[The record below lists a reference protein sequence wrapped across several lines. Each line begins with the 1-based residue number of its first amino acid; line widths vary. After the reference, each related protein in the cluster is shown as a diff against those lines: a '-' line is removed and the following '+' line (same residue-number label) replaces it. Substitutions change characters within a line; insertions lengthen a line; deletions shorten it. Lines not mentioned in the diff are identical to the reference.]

1 MWSAA
6 HAAPASAGVSLLVSR
21 FLPTGEKSNYRII
34 LQRITSAKTRAT
46 AIQGNRP
53 IPPNV
58 SPNDMVTGINCSKEY
73 NKYLYTIIEGQK
85 MLTKEKV
92 KKTIDR
98 LPESFTV
105 DQVVEELVVL
115 DKIEKGLKEV
125 EEGKVYTT
133 KQVKDQLKKWL

>member
-1 MWSAA
+1 
-6 HAAPASAGVSLLVSR
+6 
-21 FLPTGEKSNYRII
+21 
-34 LQRITSAKTRAT
+34 
-46 AIQGNRP
+46 
-53 IPPNV
+53 
-58 SPNDMVTGINCSKEY
+58 
-73 NKYLYTIIEGQK
+73 

>member
-1 MWSAA
+1 
-6 HAAPASAGVSLLVSR
+6 
-21 FLPTGEKSNYRII
+21 
-34 LQRITSAKTRAT
+34 
-46 AIQGNRP
+46 
-53 IPPNV
+53 
-58 SPNDMVTGINCSKEY
+58 MVTGINCSKEY